1 MKIAIDKASL
11 YNLESHGLLMEFT
24 DEREL
29 LAHAKKLEGMR
40 FSDINQMI
48 GELDVRHR
56 KHTKGVA
63 AKIIE
68 TDYFGIPSNSSEK
81 PDFEE
86 LGIELKVS
94 PLRYVERAEL
104 YTTKERNVLK
114 MVNYNEIFDVQHWM
128 DTKVYD
134 KLRRILFVLYVHDKQ
149 VPAEDWRVVKA
160 FLWSPDEEDCED
172 IQRDYQIMREKV
184 NTGETLREG
193 DHTIFATCPKHGGG
207 FLKQNPFGSPRSA
220 LAEHP
225 TLGMAEKR
233 GYCIKREAFIALI
246 ANAIGAP
253 LVKKGRTIGLEH
265 EHLEW

>member
-1 MKIAIDKASL
+1 MKIAIEKSSL
-11 YNLESHGLLMEFT
+11 YNLESYVQPMEFT
-24 DEREL
+24 NEWEL
-29 LAHAKKLEGMR
+29 LTHAKRLEGMR
-40 FSDINQMI
+40 FSDISRLI
-48 GELDVRHR
+48 GELDIKHR

-63 AKIIE
+63 AKVIE

-81 PDFEE
+81 PDFEN

-94 PLRYVERAEL
+94 PLRYVERADL

-114 MVNYNEIFDVQHWM
+114 MVDYNEIIDVPHWM

-149 VPAEDWRVVKA
+149 VPAEEWRVVKT
-160 FLWSPDEEDCED
+160 FLWSPDESDCED

-184 NTGETLREG
+184 SSGETLREG

-207 FLKQNPFGSPRSA
+207 FLRHDPLGSPRSA

-225 TLGMAEKR
+225 ILEMAEKR

-246 ANAIGAP
+246 ADAIGAP
-253 LVKKGRTIGLEH
+253 LVKKGRTIGLEY
-265 EHLEW
+265 EYLEW